1 MLSTNLPCVY
11 KIPVFPFCHSQ
22 VPGPVGMAPG
32 RGQVRPLL
40 LSPPHPAH
48 KPRPP
53 LGGRGAGAVVEEE
66 VDWDTVLSET
76 LGTEVPR
83 NCLRCEGHT
92 SHFTHITLHTS
103 HISHTA
109 HITLH
114 TQHTSHFTHITLH
127 TYHTSHISHSTHIML
142 RRMRAYAH
150 HTKIPRGI
158 HKLHTCTQTAA
169 IPLTTHPDDTTA
181 AKTYFM
187 FLSPPPSLFSQFLTD
202 HVIYV
207 IPEDYEKWL
216 EYHTLSNAHP
226 K

>member
-11 KIPVFPFCHSQ
+11 KVPVFPFCHSQ

-40 LSPPHPAH
+40 SSPPHPAH

-92 SHFTHITLHTS
+92 SHISHFTLHTY
-103 HISHTA
+103 
-109 HITLH
+109 H
-114 TQHTSHFTHITLH
+114 TQHISHFTHITQH
-127 TYHTSHISHSTHIML
+127 THYAH
-142 RRMRAYAH
+142 RRMRAYTH

-169 IPLTTHPDDTTA
+169 IALEPLTTHPDDTTA

-187 FLSPPPSLFSQFLTD
+187 FLSLSPSLSL
-202 HVIYV
+202 
-207 IPEDYEKWL
+207 
-216 EYHTLSNAHP
+216 LSVPNRSCDICYT
-226 K
+226 